1 MRKFLI
7 FPLLFCSIG
16 CFSISCSDMK
26 NSKNLIVETPIDS
39 TLITSQKK
47 IQLIETILNLPGVI
61 KLSKF
66 ETIKKARPNI
76 YILLKENL
84 FPDPVPIITQNGYQL
99 TVLRSLGSL
108 DTSTQ
113 PVYVF
118 TRMEVKENAA
128 TVQML
133 YDITGLWVNGRL
145 NYVEGK
151 WIPDEELM
159 VVVR

>member
-1 MRKFLI
+1 MKTFLI

-16 CFSISCSDMK
+16 CFSISCSDTK
-26 NSKNLIVETPIDS
+26 NNKNVIVETPIDS
-39 TLITSQKK
+39 TLITSRKK

-66 ETIKKARPNI
+66 EIIKKARPNI

-84 FPDPVPIITQNGYQL
+84 FPDTVPIIKQNGYQL
-99 TVLRSLGSL
+99 TVLKSLDSL

-113 PVYVF
+113 PCYIF
-118 TRMEVKENAA
+118 TRMELEENIA
-128 TVQML
+128 TIQMQ
-133 YDITGLWVNGRL
+133 YDITGLWVNGEL

-151 WIPDEELM
+151 WIPDEKLR
-159 VVVR
+159 VAVR